1 MNPSCFEDGSAP
13 LCLSRRELL
22 FAGALAL
29 STLPVTAWAAPAGTS
44 LLKATHARRRIG
56 RIDTLAVDQ
65 ALTFDYPRP
74 GISNLLV
81 RLGVPAGAGVG
92 PGADI
97 VAFNLRCTHMG
108 GDLTHTL
115 QAGQQLLG
123 PCPRHLTTFDLTR
136 HGMVTSGSAT
146 EALPQI
152 VLEVDGD
159 EVFAVGVMGLVY
171 GQFGTRAPT

>member
-1 MNPSCFEDGSAP
+1 M
-13 LCLSRRELL
+13 
-22 FAGALAL
+22 
-29 STLPVTAWAAPAGTS
+29 
-44 LLKATHARRRIG
+44 
-56 RIDTLAVDQ
+56 
-65 ALTFDYPRP
+65 
-74 GISNLLV
+74 LV

-108 GDLTHTL
+108 GDLTRTL
-115 QAGQQLLG
+115 RRGQQLLG
-123 PCPRHLTTFDLTR
+123 PCPEHLTTFDLTR

-152 VLEVDGD
+152 VLETQGD

-171 GQFGTRAPT
+171 GHFGSKTTT